1 MGNLC
6 KNLHNYNP
14 CNYENV
20 ENIEDE
26 VGIFIFISIFSMQT
40 FILYYIKRR
49 LNHKFPILQIS
60 VTKNFRLDN

>member
-6 KNLHNYNP
+6 ENLHNP

-26 VGIFIFISIFSMQT
+26 VGISMFISICSIQT
-40 FILYYIKRR
+40 FILYYIKHR

-60 VTKNFRLDN
+60 L